1 MTYYYT
7 EIKHFGRSDSDSEYG
22 VVRNHVYKVNVSAI
36 TGLGTPVYDSE
47 TDIDTPE
54 RPKDVNSY
62 VAATVR
68 VLSWK
73 VVDNEYDIE

>member
-1 MTYYYT
+1 
-7 EIKHFGRSDSDSEYG
+7 
-22 VVRNHVYKVNVSAI
+22 VNVSAI